1 LIQNSRLKLFISQVF
16 PPTFRELPA
25 PPLELFDLDEAFS
38 SEISRMAQ
46 IANKCGENDLQYL
59 ISTAFEALGLQ
70 SANALTAKSEK
81 EMLYAVALEIA
92 TFKKQAEMPIDFL

>member
-1 LIQNSRLKLFISQVF
+1 
-16 PPTFRELPA
+16 
-25 PPLELFDLDEAFS
+25 
-38 SEISRMAQ
+38 MAQ

-70 SANALTAKSEK
+70 SANALAAKNEK

-92 TFKKQAEMPIDFL
+92 TFKKQAELPMDFL